1 MGLDVVGISIVKV
14 GHRFVEK
21 LVEFDNAKQYRIV
34 TFCEEPRPAYD
45 RVGLTSF
52 FAHRNADEL
61 MLAQL
66 DWYQDQGIELHI
78 GDRATSIDREK
89 NRKMFMKT
97 ILALIPWLLVF
108 SPLDVIAGSKIRP
121 NILLA
126 ISDDQSYPHTS
137 AYGCKGISTPAFDEV
152 AAAGM
157 LFHLSL
163 IHI

>member
-78 GDRATSIDREK
+78 GDRATSIDRDK
-89 NRKMFMKT
+89 RCV
-97 ILALIPWLLVF
+97 L
-108 SPLDVIAGSKIRP
+108 
-121 NILLA
+121 
-126 ISDDQSYPHTS
+126 SD
-137 AYGCKGISTPAFDEV
+137 KGIKIAYD
-152 AAAGM
+152 GM
-157 LFHLSL
+157 DLTL
-163 IHI
+163 